1 MGAKIQ
7 IKNDSV
13 KNFGG
18 FYLFLDHFRKA
29 GLDGIVDKTLGY
41 RGVLAQYSY
50 ADIFSSLMAVYATGG
65 TCVEDSARLSGEFS
79 EKAQGYNF
87 RSPDTILKMLGDFAS
102 EDTTVTSKDGKEYR
116 FNINSRLNGML
127 LDGLIQCGQVNP
139 QKKHIFDYDNQ
150 FIATE
155 KKDARYSYKGAFVDK
170 AVGKLKRVDDATIA
184 SMAMEPRLEMNY
196 KDRRIIL
203 PKEGGEVLEPVRV
216 LRADIDYNRHMNNAN
231 YVRVAME
238 LLPEGFEVKGLR
250 VEYRVA
256 AKFGDVLVP
265 TLYHIDGGLIV
276 ALSVG
281 NETSAIIELT

>member
-1 MGAKIQ
+1 MYNLKYNVTTSCCDSEGRLKLYSALQMMQDCSEMWI
-7 IKNDSV
+7 DSV
-13 KNFGG
+13 PMVKQYFAEQNMAQ
-18 FYLFLDHFRKA
+18 L
-29 GLDGIVDKTLGY
+29 
-41 RGVLAQYSY
+41 LATRQ
-50 ADIFSSLMAVYATGG
+50 
-65 TCVEDSARLSGEFS
+65 VEVVRVPEYKEEL
-79 EKAQGYNF
+79 
-87 RSPDTILKMLGDFAS
+87 
-102 EDTTVTSKDGKEYR
+102 TVTTSVYE
-116 FNINSRLNGML
+116 
-127 LDGLIQCGQVNP
+127 VNP
-139 QKKHIFDYDNQ
+139 MFGFRNTYIYD
-150 FIATE
+150 AGG
-155 KKDARYSYKGAFVDK
+155 KPCYKTWSMGAFVDK
-170 AVGKLKRVDDATIA
+170 AAGKLKHVNDATIQ
-184 SMAMEPRLEMNY
+184 SMKLDPQLEMNY

-281 NETSAIIELT
+281 NETSAIIEFT